1 MALTPCHPWDG
12 TYRCRS
18 RISLH
23 HTPAD
28 IQYAN
33 DTQYRGWPAGA
44 THAVIGSLM
53 TGIGTGIGGFAPFE
67 VTWNGQANR
76 NAPADLR
83 PRQRPDGLFLERADD
98 VDQPGR
104 RNPQ

>member
-12 TYRCRS
+12 THRRRS

-33 DTQYRGWPAGA
+33 DTQYREWPAGA
-44 THAVIGSLM
+44 THAAIGSPM
-53 TGIGTGIGGFAPFE
+53 TGIGAGIGGFAPFE
-67 VTWNGQANR
+67 ATWNGQANR

-83 PRQRPDGLFLERADD
+83 PRQRPDGLFLERADGM
-98 VDQPGR
+98 DQAGW